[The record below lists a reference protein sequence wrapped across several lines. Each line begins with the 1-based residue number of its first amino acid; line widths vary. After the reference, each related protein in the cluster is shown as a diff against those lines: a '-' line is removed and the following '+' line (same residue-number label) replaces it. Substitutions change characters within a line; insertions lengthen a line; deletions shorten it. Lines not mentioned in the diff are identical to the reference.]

1 MRVYTLRVEATLAT
15 RKSTGQVVGAW
26 VQSGMVAG
34 LAIGGGYGTLVGLS
48 FGLVGLVFGLFIG
61 ALVGPFAGAAVGL
74 FDGLLLAWLRPA
86 RGHAPL
92 AAALCTELILAPV
105 QAWLWLLLHAAVAL
119 SLVGVPS
126 MAGLG
131 VAAELGR
138 RLPPGGGQPPA

>member
-1 MRVYTLRVEATLAT
+1 MRVYTLRVQASPVI

-34 LAIGGGYGTLVGLS
+34 LAIGGGYGA
-48 FGLVGLVFGLFIG
+48 LVGLVAGPIGFVAGLFIG
-61 ALVGPFAGAAVGL
+61 ALVGPFPGAVVGL

-105 QAWLWLLLHAAVAL
+105 QAWLWLLLHSSIAL
-119 SLVGVPS
+119 LVVGVPS
-126 MAGLG
+126 AASVW
-131 VAAELGR
+131 VATELGR

>member
-1 MRVYTLRVEATLAT
+1 VT

-48 FGLVGLVFGLFIG
+48 FGLIGLVFGLFIG

-126 MAGLG
+126 VAGLG